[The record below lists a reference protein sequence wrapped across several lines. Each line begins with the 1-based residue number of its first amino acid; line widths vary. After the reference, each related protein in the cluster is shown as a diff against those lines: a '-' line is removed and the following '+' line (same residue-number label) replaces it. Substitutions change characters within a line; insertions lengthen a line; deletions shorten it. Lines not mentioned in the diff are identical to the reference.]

1 MSAAATFVVTTAT
14 FATTFT
20 AVAAAAATT
29 LSGDDVDECLDLLL
43 GSIVHAQYLTLKYEV
58 HACVG
63 VVEVDSHC
71 LILYL
76 YYEAIHALAFCIDEG
91 DDVTCVDLLIVKL
104 AVYAEDV
111 LVYIKYEVVAAV
123 TVALLLGKGEVEGV
137 ALLQV
142 IELSFESLESEA
154 QACSKLEGLLGGS
167 LLYEFFNAFKLGI
180 HVV

>member
-1 MSAAATFVVTTAT
+1 MSAAATLVVTTAA

-20 AVAAAAATT
+20 AVAAAAAAT
-29 LSGDDVDECLDLLL
+29 LSGDDVDECLNLLL
-43 GSIVHAQYLTLKYEV
+43 GSIVHAQHLTLKYEV
-58 HACVG
+58 HASVG
-63 VVEVDSHC
+63 MVEVDGHC

-91 DDVTCVDLLIVKL
+91 DDVACVNLLVVKL
-104 AVYAEDV
+104 AVHAEDI
-111 LVYIKYEVVAAV
+111 LVYIKYEVVATIAI
-123 TVALLLGKGEVEGV
+123 ALLLGEGKVEGI

-142 IELSFESLESEA
+142 IELSLKSLEGEA
-154 QACSKLEGLLGGS
+154 QACGELKRLLGCS